1 MNIHLRKFSNII
13 QVSHVK
19 KIEEDRG
26 QRNWNN
32 RNNWAAHIGTEMVT
46 VTTVTM

>member
-1 MNIHLRKFSNII
+1 MLI

-32 RNNWAAHIGTEMVT
+32 RNNWAAHIGLRLIAHNLTAKKLF
-46 VTTVTM
+46 